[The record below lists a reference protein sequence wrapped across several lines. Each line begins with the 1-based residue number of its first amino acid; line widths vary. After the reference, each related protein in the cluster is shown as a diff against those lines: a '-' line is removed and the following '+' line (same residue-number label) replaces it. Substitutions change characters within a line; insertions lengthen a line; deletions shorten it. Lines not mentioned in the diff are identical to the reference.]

1 MRVLIGYNCG
11 GQNQSLAYK
20 AWGARLR
27 KAGFEVETISLSLA
41 EWAGALP
48 WSDLDARWRR
58 GEKRLMNLYER
69 LLKAAD
75 GYDVFLN
82 YNGVNIHPE
91 FVQRLCATSVF
102 ACFDDPEASELLS
115 KPVAGAYDLAMVG
128 NVAEV
133 DTYRNWGVK
142 EVHWWPLGFRA
153 DDYDPHLTKQ
163 AIVDNNRD
171 IDVTLLCERTT
182 HYRRTRLNK
191 FATRFPHG
199 KYYGRGWPA
208 GFLPESE
215 RVPLLQRTKIGINIH
230 NSTGPVN
237 FRTYYLPANGVLQIC
252 DNKSHLAK
260 VFEVGKEVVGY
271 GSIDEAIELCAYF
284 LRHDEQRIAIAVAG
298 WERATRDYNEVACFQ
313 RLVTILEKR
322 QESAVLRRRQDQ
334 VISLQEYRRT
344 TRSRRIAHRLS
355 LPIAWPLK
363 LAKRIA
369 TKLKAVRRFSSLTDN

>member
-1 MRVLIGYNCG
+1 
-11 GQNQSLAYK
+11 
-20 AWGARLR
+20 
-27 KAGFEVETISLSLA
+27 
-41 EWAGALP
+41 
-48 WSDLDARWRR
+48 
-58 GEKRLMNLYER
+58 MNLYER
-69 LLKAAD
+69 LLKATD

-91 FVQRLCATSVF
+91 IVQRLCATSVF

-115 KPVAGAYDLAMVG
+115 KPVAGAYDFAMVG

-133 DTYRNWGVK
+133 DTYRNWGVR

-163 AIVDNNRD
+163 AIVDSNRD
-171 IDVTLLCERTT
+171 IDITLLCERTT
-182 HYRRTRLNK
+182 PYRRKRLDK
-191 FATRFPHG
+191 FAARFPHG

-260 VFEVGKEVVGY
+260 VFDVGKEVIGY
-271 GSIDEAIELCAYF
+271 ETINEAIELCDYF
-284 LRHDEQRIAIAVAG
+284 LIHDEEREAIAVAG
-298 WERATRDYNEVACFQ
+298 WERATRDYNEVACFR
-313 RLVTILEKR
+313 RLVNILENR
-322 QESAVLRRRQDQ
+322 QEPAVVRRRPGE
-334 VISLQEYRRT
+334 VVSLKEHRHR
-344 TRSRRIAHRLS
+344 TRSARMVYGLL
-355 LPIAWPLK
+355 LPFAWALK
-363 LAKRIA
+363 LVPRLIN
-369 TKLKAVRRFSSLTDN
+369 KLKTIRRFSRFADG